1 MSKVVYT
8 DGQGNAIVGRL
19 NWSVY
24 SGSVKSRTH
33 IRKSA
38 SRHGAKRY
46 VLFRDKDTNRIGLE
60 TDDVSTTTAI
70 KAKRRYAFALL
81 CRELLHVEMEEGG
94 TANGIFVMSCLDKPE
109 SPDRRAV
116 CVIRNGEIAMDLIDN
131 AERVMQQV
139 QDAYSGMAGY
149 CMVFSDSEDVPLQG
163 VTHIEWSD
171 LTDFFDKSMQL
182 NTVPI
187 SPMVPLGI
195 LIAACVAG
203 GAFGYHQLVYVPM
216 KKAERAKRAAEQDK
230 TQQYVKALAQAA
242 ESVGWSRASLIEQID
257 ALKSKTY
264 FHNGWVLKQLTCTPT
279 KCTETWQRE
288 GGLLPDLIAANSG
301 ATLLADARMRPDEAI
316 FERQNNGKAAQL
328 NLETLPTGSGEIQQL
343 YKPVIQTLDNV
354 GIKVSLGREKT
365 WPAFDAAKVKKK
377 QVLVKAHKFDVT
389 TAYTLATEAVS
400 KLPSNVVIDSFTLKT
415 TNPKTYILTVEGNGY
430 VR

>member
-60 TDDVSTTTAI
+60 TDDVTMSTAI

-81 CRELLHVEMEEGG
+81 CRELLHAELDEGG
-94 TANGIFVMSCLDKPE
+94 TANGIFVMTCQDKPE
-109 SPDRRAV
+109 SGDRRAV

-149 CMVFSDSEDVPLQG
+149 CMVFADTEDVPLQG
-163 VTHIEWSD
+163 ITHIEWSD
-171 LTDFFDKSMQL
+171 LTDFFDKPMLL
-182 NTVPI
+182 NPVPM
-187 SPMVPLGI
+187 SPVVPLGI
-195 LIAACVAG
+195 LLAVCVAG
-203 GAFGYHQLVYVPM
+203 GALGYYQLVYVPM
-216 KKAERAKRAAEQDK
+216 KQAERARRAAEQDK

-242 ESVGWSRASLIEQID
+242 ESVGWNKTSLIEHID
-257 ALKSKTY
+257 AIKGKTY
-264 FHNGWVLKQLTCTPT
+264 FHNGWALRELTCTTT

-301 ATLLADARMRPDEAI
+301 ATLVADPRIRPDEAV
-316 FERQNNGKAAQL
+316 FERSNNGKAGQL
-328 NLETLPTGSGEIQQL
+328 NLEALPTSSVEIQQL
-343 YKPVIQTLDNV
+343 YKPVIQLLDNV
-354 GIKVSLGREKT
+354 GIKVKLGREKT

-400 KLPSNVVIDSFTLKT
+400 RLPSNVVIDSFTLKAI
-415 TNPKTYILTVEGNGY
+415 NPKTYILTVEGNGY